1 MLEKDRGARRNDY
14 GLKQKTSLLMY
25 FLHYYSEK
33 LLRIYITEL
42 YYITGGS
49 ARGKKVKPKT
59 WRISPFADAIMTPL
73 VLVDHEV
80 YH

>member
-1 MLEKDRGARRNDY
+1 MVRRSRSM
-14 GLKQKTSLLMY
+14 GG
-25 FLHYYSEK
+25 
-33 LLRIYITEL
+33 TEL

-49 ARGKKVKPKT
+49 ARGKKVKQKT
-59 WRISPFADAIMTPL
+59 WRISAFADAIMTPL